1 MMVDC
6 ETAACWWGHWSAA
19 PRCQMHYQRNAGA
32 KVPRRIRQEVHRQL
46 RDLFDAPDQEQAQE
60 RANRMVSAYQHRFP
74 ELANWLE
81 ETIDEPL
88 NEFSLP
94 AEHRK
99 RLRKTNEL
107 ERYHQEVRMR
117 TRVVRIFPIRASCL
131 RLTSALA
138 MEQSEDWLTNHRYLI
153 MQVLEEELLA
163 IHSNA
168 LMAEAT

>member
-1 MMVDC
+1 
-6 ETAACWWGHWSAA
+6 
-19 PRCQMHYQRNAGA
+19 MHYQRNAGA
-32 KVPRRIRQEVHRQL
+32 KVPRRICQEVHRQL

-88 NEFSLP
+88 NVFSLP

-99 RLRKTNEL
+99 RLRTTNEL
-107 ERYHQEVRMR
+107 ERYHQEVWRR
-117 TRVVRIFPIRASCL
+117 TRVVRIFPNSASCL

-138 MEQSEDWLTNHRYLI
+138 MEQSEDWLTNNRYLI

-163 IHSNA
+163 IHNNA

>member
-1 MMVDC
+1 
-6 ETAACWWGHWSAA
+6 
-19 PRCQMHYQRNAGA
+19 
-32 KVPRRIRQEVHRQL
+32 
-46 RDLFDAPDQEQAQE
+46 
-60 RANRMVSAYQHRFP
+60 
-74 ELANWLE
+74 LANWLE
-81 ETIDEPL
+81 ETIDEPQ
-88 NEFSLP
+88 NVFSLP

-99 RLRKTNEL
+99 RLRTMNEL
-107 ERYHQEVRMR
+107 ERYHQEVRRR
-117 TRVVRIFPIRASCL
+117 TRVVRIFPNRASCL